1 MSQNDYKSD
10 YSRNEENLDDMGLEQ
25 GPAVVTRW
33 VSFTVA
39 DETYALNVL
48 DVQEVL
54 RAAEITPIPG
64 AHPAIRGIINLRGN
78 VVTILDARTFFKL
91 PDKPFDDDSRI
102 MVAELRS
109 GEVAGI
115 VVDSVAEVIALD
127 EDVVNE
133 AKRSGNDDG
142 SAHILGVVTQQSEKG
157 SDKLIILVDL
167 KGLSDLGEK

>member
-1 MSQNDYKSD
+1 MSQSAYLINNQNS
-10 YSRNEENLDDMGLEQ
+10 LDDMGLEQ
-25 GPAVVTRW
+25 GPAVISRW
-33 VSFTVA
+33 VTFTVA

-64 AHPAIRGIINLRGN
+64 AHPAVRGIINLRGN
-78 VVTILDARTFFKL
+78 VVTILDARVFFAL
-91 PDKPFDDDSRI
+91 PEKPFDDDSRI

-127 EDVVNE
+127 EAVVNA
-133 AKRSGNDDG
+133 AKRTGGDEG
-142 SAHILGVVTQQSEKG
+142 SAHILGVVPQTEKG

-167 KGLSDLGEK
+167 KGLSELGEK

>member
-1 MSQNDYKSD
+1 MSQTEYIIAED
-10 YSRNEENLDDMGLEQ
+10 NLDDMGLEQ

-78 VVTILDARTFFKL
+78 VVTILDARSFFSL
-91 PDKPFDDDSRI
+91 PEKAFDDDSRI
-102 MVAELRS
+102 MVVELRS
-109 GEVAGI
+109 CEVAGI
-115 VVDSVAEVIALD
+115 IVDSVAEVIALD
-127 EDVVNE
+127 EQIVNE
-133 AKRSGNDDG
+133 AKRSGSDEG
-142 SAHILGVVTQQSEKG
+142 SSHILGVVTQHSEQG

-167 KGLSDLGEK
+167 KGLSDLAEK

>member
-1 MSQNDYKSD
+1 MSQSQYMISD
-10 YSRNEENLDDMGLEQ
+10 TEHLDEMGMEQ
-25 GPAVVTRW
+25 GPVVITRW

-39 DETYALNVL
+39 EEIYALNVL

-78 VVTILDARTFFKL
+78 VVTILDARTIFTL
-91 PDKPFDDDSRI
+91 PEKTFDEESRI
-102 MVAELRS
+102 MVVELRS

-127 EDVVNE
+127 EDTVNT
-133 AKRSGNDDG
+133 ARRG
-142 SAHILGVVTQQSEKG
+142 SSDENASHILGVVPQVNESGAE
-157 SDKLIILVDL
+157 KLIILIDL
-167 KGLSDLGEK
+167 KGLSDLAEK

>member
-1 MSQNDYKSD
+1 MSQSQYMISD
-10 YSRNEENLDDMGLEQ
+10 TEHLDEMGMEQ
-25 GPAVVTRW
+25 GPVVITRW

-39 DETYALNVL
+39 DEIYALNVL

-78 VVTILDARTFFKL
+78 VVTILDARTIFNL
-91 PDKPFDDDSRI
+91 PEKVFDEESRI
-102 MVAELRS
+102 MVVELRS

-127 EDVVNE
+127 EDTVNS
-133 AKRSGNDDG
+133 ARRSSSDENA
-142 SAHILGVVTQQSEKG
+142 SHILGVVPQVNESGTE
-157 SDKLIILVDL
+157 KLIILIDL
-167 KGLSDLGEK
+167 KGLSDLAEK

>member
-1 MSQNDYKSD
+1 MSQNDY
-10 YSRNEENLDDMGLEQ
+10 SRMEDHLDDMGLEK
-25 GPAVVTRW
+25 GPTVVTRW

-78 VVTILDARTFFKL
+78 VVTILDARIFFSL
-91 PDKPFDDDSRI
+91 PEKPFDDDSRI

-127 EDVVNE
+127 EELVKE
-133 AKRSGNDDG
+133 AKRSSSDEG
-142 SAHILGVVTQQSEKG
+142 SSHILGVVTQQSEKG
-157 SDKLIILVDL
+157 NDKLIILVDL

>member
-1 MSQNDYKSD
+1 MSQNDY
-10 YSRNEENLDDMGLEQ
+10 SRMEDQLNDMGLEQ
-25 GPAVVTRW
+25 GPTVVTRW

-78 VVTILDARTFFKL
+78 VVTILDARIFFSL
-91 PDKPFDDDSRI
+91 PEKPFDDDSRI
-102 MVAELRS
+102 MVVELRS

-127 EDVVNE
+127 EEIVNE
-133 AKRSGNDDG
+133 AKRSGSDEG
-142 SAHILGVVTQQSEKG
+142 SSHILGVVTQQSEKG
-157 SDKLIILVDL
+157 NDKLIILVDL

>member
-1 MSQNDYKSD
+1 MSQANQYLISD
-10 YSRNEENLDDMGLEQ
+10 TDHLDDMGIEQ
-25 GPAVVTRW
+25 APAVITRW
-33 VSFTVA
+33 VTFTVA

-64 AHPAIRGIINLRGN
+64 AHQAIRGIINLRGN
-78 VVTILDARTFFKL
+78 VVTILDARTIFSL
-91 PDKPFDDDSRI
+91 PEKAFDEESRI
-102 MVAELRS
+102 MVVELRS

-127 EDVVNE
+127 EDTVNAARRTNSDE
-133 AKRSGNDDG
+133 NMG
-142 SAHILGVVTQQSEKG
+142 HILGVVPQTGKG

-167 KGLSDLGEK
+167 KGLSDLAEK